1 MFLCKPVGPLPYL
14 HAPDSGGQ
22 DGSRNTGTG
31 LGLTWHDWLRL
42 SWEIRNPPQALTP
55 TQGKKWAHK

>member
-14 HAPDSGGQ
+14 HAP
-22 DGSRNTGTG
+22 NTGTG
-31 LGLTWHDWLRL
+31 LGLTWHDWLTL
-42 SWEIRNPPQALTP
+42 LWEIRNLPRALTP